1 MKETMVRLD
10 KIKYEALKF
19 VEDYVAHMN
28 KTRMLDNREFE
39 RRYTYSSLQYF
50 HNELGVSV

>member
-1 MKETMVRLD
+1 MVRLD

-19 VEDYVAHMN
+19 VEDYVAHLN
-28 KTRMLDNREFE
+28 KTRELDDREFE

-50 HNELGVSV
+50 HDELGVSV

>member
-1 MKETMVRLD
+1 MVRLD